1 MDESYSVWDFD
12 GVKIDRN
19 HAQLKGATFCVWN
32 DVWHMKRY
40 TEMEVHDR
48 VRQPMKVFS
57 QKMWAAG
64 TELDY
69 STFCALMETLGQG
82 PGAHS

>member
-1 MDESYSVWDFD
+1 
-12 GVKIDRN
+12 
-19 HAQLKGATFCVWN
+19 
-32 DVWHMKRY
+32 MKRY